1 MRSKARRQTTGIGHQ
16 AVPLARGRPD
26 QLADALKFNP
36 SCPIPKSKRMTEKLF
51 FFELFGSFPLI
62 LTLSH
67 ISASPFSRPYRPWPP
82 PSRGGTRRCCS
93 ATCVAGASPL
103 GVPASLEDVH
113 ASGALCSLH
122 ASLLPRS
129 ASTRRELDEISLKT
143 LSSFPKDS
151 PMIVIRSFR
160 GKKVF
165 GGMLVGGREGGCA
178 YVAGRWVEG

>member
-1 MRSKARRQTTGIGHQ
+1 MLSEARQQTTGIGHQ

-26 QLADALKFNP
+26 QQADALKFNP
-36 SCPIPKSKRMTEKLF
+36 SCPIPKRKRMRERNYSSLNCLVLF
-51 FFELFGSFPLI
+51 LSSSPCPTFRPVLF
-62 LTLSH
+62 
-67 ISASPFSRPYRPWPP
+67 FSRPYRPWPP
-82 PSRGGTRRCCS
+82 LSRGGTRRCCS

-103 GVPASLEDVH
+103 GVPASLEDVR

-160 GKKVF
+160 GKSVW
-165 GGMLVGGREGGCA
+165 GCARGRAGRRVCICGREMG
-178 YVAGRWVEG
+178 

>member
-1 MRSKARRQTTGIGHQ
+1 M
-16 AVPLARGRPD
+16 
-26 QLADALKFNP
+26 
-36 SCPIPKSKRMTEKLF
+36 
-51 FFELFGSFPLI
+51 
-62 LTLSH
+62 
-67 ISASPFSRPYRPWPP
+67 
-82 PSRGGTRRCCS
+82 
-93 ATCVAGASPL
+93 
-103 GVPASLEDVH
+103 PASLEDVR

>member
-1 MRSKARRQTTGIGHQ
+1 M
-16 AVPLARGRPD
+16 
-26 QLADALKFNP
+26 
-36 SCPIPKSKRMTEKLF
+36 
-51 FFELFGSFPLI
+51 
-62 LTLSH
+62 
-67 ISASPFSRPYRPWPP
+67 
-82 PSRGGTRRCCS
+82 
-93 ATCVAGASPL
+93 
-103 GVPASLEDVH
+103 GVPASLEDVR

-165 GGMLVGGREGGCA
+165 GGVLVGGREGGCA
-178 YVAGRWVEG
+178 YVAERWVEW